1 MTRERGAAQL
11 FFHDVMT
18 SCCLERPILGSIPGS
33 IPWFS
38 PLRSGD
44 FSTPFVGLPFW
55 ESAASLDRRAMD
67 TASCRMLFV
76 FCCGAML
83 PLPMGFSALLPLVGF
98 VNESKISATG
108 ASSGTQVGKTDFLQ
122 NSTAVAMVPL
132 EQANSQVGAQN
143 QWSDVLTDPDPLTQS
158 LDKTA
163 VTEKSGNKKG
173 SQVTSPQDDK
183 MITCE
188 WVGPNKPQLSPLN
201 DSTWEVHPFLT
212 SASSHWASVIG
223 TLIWA
228 WFQTPTLASYEP
240 FSKVSKWPLKP
251 QIATSK
257 LLFWTTI
264 LAFNL
269 DDARVDATCPMCH
282 GYISSC
288 TWSPSNQQCPSIDE
302 PTANRAIL
310 AGATGTIS
318 LAKSIGARF
327 LRAFT
332 RAELTAVTTIAA
344 RPPPGTPVVIAAG
357 TKLKEIGI
365 YLSQGLV
372 SIEQVSL
379 LYAGFIDEESDAD
392 MKKELMNNLKLI
404 MSLKDLPGV
413 SGAQADVGEPYG
425 AYTWLLAMMVG
436 FVTSGT
442 IVAKST
448 LGPASSSAS
457 SGAGSRHTAKLLR
470 PKTLLDFFEVMNL
483 YIMFYTSL
491 GFGATALITQFF
503 EFVVFDTIRIRK
515 KEWYVAFE
523 LLVVLLRKVEDSVE
537 LTIGTVM
544 QEVYL
549 NGAMDEAMEAA
560 KVHFAAFFRT
570 RGGTPQLSL
579 LDLGTTKDN
588 GGAGVKWNGKFNTK
602 PDAKPCFAFNSGIE
616 HDPSKLTSDGTCKF
630 AHVCDHWVSD
640 QGPGGRCLGKKGTA
654 GHARHA
660 CDNPHKC
667 DAKAQ

>member
-1 MTRERGAAQL
+1 MARDRGDAALLGL
-11 FFHDVMT
+11 FELFVSFMST
-18 SCCLERPILGSIPGS
+18 WRPILGFDPGFD
-33 IPWFS
+33 PRFFT
-38 PLRSGD
+38 PVSG
-44 FSTPFVGLPFW
+44 FPFW
-55 ESAASLDRRAMD
+55 EIAASLGRRAMD
-67 TASCRMLFV
+67 TALRRMLFV

-83 PLPMGFSALLPLVGF
+83 SLPWSFSALLPLWGF
-98 VNESKISATG
+98 VNEPNLDVGGSIGSTG
-108 ASSGTQVGKTDFLQ
+108 ALKWISPKSKDMLAPGTVGLLMAEKRLEPAPEEPMESSKVVSKREIQSGKIHALKWIVPIFCYKRAWDLVKIAKGLIGSVSAISGGVQRIWAVQEATFQVPTGFRW
-122 NSTAVAMVPL
+122 P
-132 EQANSQVGAQN
+132 
-143 QWSDVLTDPDPLTQS
+143 
-158 LDKTA
+158 
-163 VTEKSGNKKG
+163 
-173 SQVTSPQDDK
+173 
-183 MITCE
+183 
-188 WVGPNKPQLSPLN
+188 
-201 DSTWEVHPFLT
+201 
-212 SASSHWASVIG
+212 SVIG
-223 TLIWA
+223 TLIWDWIQPPISQGLKLVPMVFA
-228 WFQTPTLASYEP
+228 WL
-240 FSKVSKWPLKP
+240 LKP

-602 PDAKPCFAFNSGIE
+602 PDAKPCFAFNSGVE

>member
-1 MTRERGAAQL
+1 
-11 FFHDVMT
+11 
-18 SCCLERPILGSIPGS
+18 
-33 IPWFS
+33 
-38 PLRSGD
+38 
-44 FSTPFVGLPFW
+44 
-55 ESAASLDRRAMD
+55 MD
-67 TASCRMLFV
+67 TALRRMLFV
-76 FCCGAML
+76 LCCGAML
-83 PLPMGFSALLPLVGF
+83 PLPMGSSALLPSMGF

-108 ASSGTQVGKTDFLQ
+108 ATSGTQVGKTDFLQ

-132 EQANSQVGAQN
+132 EQANSQVGAQYK
-143 QWSDVLTDPDPLTQS
+143 WSDVLSNTDSLTQF

-163 VTEKSGNKKG
+163 LIEKSHNKKG

-212 SASSHWASVIG
+212 SASSRWASVIG

-240 FSKVSKWPLKP
+240 FSKVSEWSLKP
-251 QIATSK
+251 QIAASK

-288 TWSPSNQQCPSIDE
+288 TWSPSSPECPSIDE
-302 PTANRAIL
+302 PTANRAII
-310 AGATGTIS
+310 AGGTGTIS

-372 SIEQVSL
+372 SMEQVSL

-392 MKKELMNNLKLI
+392 KKKELMNNLKLI

-413 SGAQADVGEPYG
+413 SGAQADAGEPYG
-425 AYTWLLAMMVG
+425 ALTWLLAMMVG
-436 FVTSGT
+436 FVTAGT

-470 PKTLLDFFEVMNL
+470 PKSLLDFFEVMNL

-491 GFGATALITQFF
+491 GFGATTLITQFF

-602 PDAKPCFAFNSGIE
+602 PDAKPCFAFNSGVE